1 MEEYMALYQ
10 PDPELRKNGY
20 VAPLMAEDLSNQPE
34 TLVITAEFDPLR
46 DEGEAYAEALRNAG
60 NKSQVHR
67 VNGIV
72 HGFITYPKT
81 AESVVEAY
89 EVINAFLNA

>member
-1 MEEYMALYQ
+1 M
-10 PDPELRKNGY
+10 
-20 VAPLMAEDLSNQPE
+20 NQPE
-34 TLVITAEFDPLR
+34 TLVITAEFDPLQ
-46 DEGEAYAEALRNAG
+46 DEGEAYAEALQPATRC
-60 NKSQVHR
+60 KVHR

-81 AESVVEAY
+81 AESVEEAY